1 MDALR
6 ELTVAFDEADDR
18 ALVGGVA
25 CGISVV
31 CKDLNSTAC
40 QAVCP
45 IRPTGSTAEP
55 QHYSHPLLFT
65 AQWLRSAS
73 PAMTA
78 RSRTAAYNIAHNSFA
93 HRMRATHARLWPSAV
108 AHNAQCTASCGESE
122 STAQPPAH
130 RLAAFSE
137 RTEGTVST
145 AESVAHGPR
154 GCGCDRARSSSSR
167 RCRRAPSAGRR
178 SGMAAE
184 RCLRPFV
191 AHALAHCTA
200 LHCTALHCTTLHS
213 RSEFDAN

>member
-1 MDALR
+1 MIVPSNLAPQSTSPGSTPSGLPNDAREPIVPETNKQTNKRYDRSRRTSTQQWMDALR

-31 CKDLNSTAC
+31 CEDLHSTAC

-93 HRMRATHARLWPSAV
+93 HRSATHARLWPSAV
-108 AHNAQCTASCGESE
+108 APNAHTAPCGESE
-122 STAQPPAH
+122 STA
-130 RLAAFSE
+130 
-137 RTEGTVST
+137 
-145 AESVAHGPR
+145 
-154 GCGCDRARSSSSR
+154 
-167 RCRRAPSAGRR
+167 
-178 SGMAAE
+178 
-184 RCLRPFV
+184 
-191 AHALAHCTA
+191 
-200 LHCTALHCTTLHS
+200 
-213 RSEFDAN
+213 